1 MCVTGGME
9 IKVSMPPVFWQ
20 PPTQAD
26 DLLHRPLRY
35 HTVQLMGT
43 PVYLDHNA
51 TTPVDPRVFEAM
63 RPYFCDTYGNAA
75 SRSHAFGHA
84 AAKAVDSAREQ
95 VATLIGAV
103 PAEIVFTS
111 GATESNNLAIKGAA
125 ENYAK
130 KGRHIITQA
139 TEHKAVLDPCLKLQS
154 SGFEVTV
161 LGVDSTG
168 RIRLEELAAAIRPDT
183 ILVSIMY
190 ANNETGTLQP
200 IREIGHIC
208 QERGILFH
216 SDATQAVGHLPV
228 NADDDA
234 IDLLSLSAHKFYG
247 PKGVGALYLRRR
259 GKRAVVTSQLDGGGH
274 ERGFRSGTLNVPG
287 IVGLGVACHLAHV
300 EMPEELAR
308 VQRLR
313 DRLEHGILARNRYVS
328 INGSTDN
335 RLPHTSN
342 MSFAYAEGESIML
355 AMPEVAVS
363 SGSACTSA
371 NLEPSYVLAAMG
383 LNAAHAHSSIRFGVG
398 RFTTEQQIDYVVER
412 ITANLTRLREMS
424 PLYEM
429 AMEGI
434 DPDTVQWPRDKHHG

>member
-1 MCVTGGME
+1 ME
-9 IKVSMPPVFWQ
+9 TILSMPPLLCA
-20 PPTQAD
+20 PTSQMD
-26 DLLHRPLRY
+26 PLLHRSPSY
-35 HTVQLMGT
+35 HTVQLMDA
-43 PVYLDHNA
+43 PIYLDHNA
-51 TTPVDPRVFEAM
+51 TTPVDPRVFEMM
-63 RPYFCDTYGNAA
+63 RPYFCEVYGNAA
-75 SRSHAFGHA
+75 SRSHAFGHE
-84 AAKAVDSAREQ
+84 AAKAVAAAREQ
-95 VATLIGAV
+95 VAALIGAA

-139 TEHKAVLDPCLKLQS
+139 TEHKAVLDPCKKLQL
-154 SGFEVTV
+154 SGYDVTI

-168 RIRLEELAAAIRPDT
+168 RIRLDELAAAIRPDT

-208 QERGILFH
+208 QERGIPFH

-228 NADDDA
+228 NVDNDA
-234 IDLLSLSAHKFYG
+234 IDMLSLSAHKLYG
-247 PKGVGALYLRRR
+247 PKGVGSLFLRRR
-259 GKRAVVTSQLDGGGH
+259 GKRAVVCAQLDGGGH

-287 IVGLGVACHLAHV
+287 IVGLGEACRLAQMAMQD
-300 EMPEELAR
+300 EMAR
-308 VQRLR
+308 MQSLR
-313 DRLEHGILARNRYVS
+313 DRLDQGILARNRYVS

-342 MSFAYAEGESIML
+342 LSFAYAEGESIML

-383 LNAAHAHSSIRFGVG
+383 LNAAHAHSSIRFGIG
-398 RFTTEQQIDYVVER
+398 RFNTEQQIDYVVER
-412 ITANLTRLREMS
+412 LTANLTRLREMS

-434 DPDTVQWPRDKHHG
+434 NPDTVQWPRDKHHD

>member
-1 MCVTGGME
+1 MD
-9 IKVSMPPVFWQ
+9 
-20 PPTQAD
+20 A
-26 DLLHRPLRY
+26 
-35 HTVQLMGT
+35 

-63 RPYFCDTYGNAA
+63 RPYFCDVFGNAA

-84 AAKAVDSAREQ
+84 AAKAVETAREQ
-95 VATLIGAV
+95 IAALIGAV

-125 ENYAK
+125 ENYAR

-139 TEHKAVLDPCLKLQS
+139 TEHKAVLDPCARLQS
-154 SGFEVTV
+154 RGYDVTV
-161 LGVDSTG
+161 LGVDTTG
-168 RIRLEELAAAIRPDT
+168 RIRLDELAAAIRPDT

-200 IREIGHIC
+200 IREIGHLC
-208 QERGILFH
+208 RDRGVLFH
-216 SDATQAVGHLPV
+216 TDATQAVGHLPLNV
-228 NADDDA
+228 DDDA
-234 IDLLSLSAHKFYG
+234 IDMLSLSAHKFYG
-247 PKGVGALYLRRR
+247 PKGVGSLFLRRR
-259 GKRAVVTSQLDGGGH
+259 GKRAVVSAQLDGGGH

-287 IVGLGVACHLAHV
+287 IVGLGEACHISQL
-300 EMPEELAR
+300 EMQEEVLR
-308 VQRLR
+308 MQHLR
-313 DRLEHGILARNRYVS
+313 DRLEQGILARNRFVTV
-328 INGSTDN
+328 NGSPQH
-335 RLPHTSN
+335 RLPHTTN

-371 NLEPSYVLAAMG
+371 NLETSYVLAAMG
-383 LNAAHAHSSIRFGVG
+383 LNATHAHSSIRFGVG
-398 RFTTEQQIDYVVER
+398 RFTTGQQIDYVVEKL
-412 ITANLTRLREMS
+412 TANLNRLREMS

-434 DPDTVQWPRDKHHG
+434 DPDTVQWPRDKHHD